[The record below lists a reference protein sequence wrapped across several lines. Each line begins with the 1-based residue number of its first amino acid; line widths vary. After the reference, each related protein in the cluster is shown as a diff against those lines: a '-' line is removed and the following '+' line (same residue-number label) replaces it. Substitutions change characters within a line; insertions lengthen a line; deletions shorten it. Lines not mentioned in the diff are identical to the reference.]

1 MRFSLLC
8 LLSAFV
14 FIHCSSTGK
23 KTVVTENTNP
33 SIPPNGNISISWNPN
48 VITQDFIIE
57 SLSVFQNVN
66 IGIKPLSDS
75 RTNKETIGTIILN
88 GQTTTAIPKTDI
100 VNWCSKNL
108 VRGFQFLGLKSAAR
122 NQSFSFEGEVTSFS
136 VQQDITMRGEISMS
150 LSCIKDDLT
159 VWEGTIEGHSE
170 LYVIPKGSDGV
181 SECMSN
187 TLINAIY
194 NLLNDKSFVDAVKK
208 SRH

>member
-1 MRFSLLC
+1 MRFSILC
-8 LLSAFV
+8 LLSAFIC
-14 FIHCSSTGK
+14 IHCSSTGK
-23 KTVVTENTNP
+23 KIVVTENTNS

-48 VITQDFIIE
+48 VLTQDFIIE
-57 SLSVFQNVN
+57 SLSVFQKVN

-75 RTNKETIGTIILN
+75 RNNKENIGTIILN

-100 VNWCSKNL
+100 GNWCSKNL

-122 NQSFSFEGEVTSFS
+122 NESFSFEGEVISFS
-136 VQQDITMRGEISMS
+136 VQQDITMSGEISMS
-150 LSCIKDDLT
+150 LSCIKDGLT

-170 LYVIPKGSDGV
+170 LYVIPRGSDGV

-194 NLLNDKSFVDAVKK
+194 NMLNDKSFVDAIKK
-208 SRH
+208 SSH